1 MSTNTIILIL
11 CISLAICLAA
21 LIVTVAYFLFQW
33 KHLDIIL
40 ENYLKKDFRDTAN
53 QDIYETRESKVLNQL
68 YQILDTADFKQKQAI
83 GEKNQVT
90 ELISDLSHQLKTPLA
105 NIVMDMELLQDD
117 TLERKTQKEFLEHAK
132 SQADKMQWLMKNLLK
147 ASRLENGIINFDAAN
162 TGIKKTIARAVD
174 AVYAQAAE
182 KQIQISVEEFTDIP
196 LYHNVKWTAEALTN
210 ILENAIKYSPEKSCI
225 QISISVMDMYSRITI
240 SDEGIGI
247 FENEYNRIFQRFY
260 RGKNTEHQDGN
271 GLGLYLAQLILQCE
285 KGYITVS
292 SKLGHGSKFSVFLLN
307 NYFTNPT

>member
-1 MSTNTIILIL
+1 MSDKTIILII
-11 CISLAICLAA
+11 CILLAVCLAA
-21 LIVTVAYFLFQW
+21 LIVTVAYFLCQW

-40 ENYLKKDFRDTAN
+40 ENYLKKDFRDTDN
-53 QDIYETRESKVLNQL
+53 QDIYETRESKVVSQL
-68 YQILDTADFKQKQAI
+68 YQILDTADFKQNRAI
-83 GEKNQVT
+83 GEKNQVM

-105 NIVMDMELLQDD
+105 NIVMDMELLQNDS
-117 TLERKTQKEFLEHAK
+117 LERKTQKEFLEHAK
-132 SQADKMQWLMKNLLK
+132 SQADKMQWLMKDLLK
-147 ASRLENGIINFDAAN
+147 ASRLENGIINFDAGN
-162 TGIKKTIARAVD
+162 TGIKETIAKAVG

-182 KQIQISVEEFTDIP
+182 KQIQISVEEFTDFP

-225 QISISVMDMYSRITI
+225 RISISVMDMYSCIII

-247 FENEYNRIFQRFY
+247 SENEYNRIFQRFY
-260 RGKNTEHQDGN
+260 RGKDTENQDGN

-292 SKLGHGSKFSVFLLN
+292 SKSGHGSKFSVFLLN
-307 NYFTNPT
+307 NYSTNPT